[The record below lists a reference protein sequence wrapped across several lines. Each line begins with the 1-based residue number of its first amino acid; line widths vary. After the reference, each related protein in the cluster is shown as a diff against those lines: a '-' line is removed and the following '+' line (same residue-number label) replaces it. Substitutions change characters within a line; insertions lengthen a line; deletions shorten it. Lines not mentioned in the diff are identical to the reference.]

1 MAKYPLAIINVYV
14 IIILATG
21 NTQNKCTTFVLPVL
35 VSWAYHYKGWLGVK
49 YQLTYLLSLW
59 WMNKKIQ
66 TKYPQLCG

>member
-35 VSWAYHYKGWLGVK
+35 VS
-49 YQLTYLLSLW
+49 
-59 WMNKKIQ
+59 
-66 TKYPQLCG
+66 